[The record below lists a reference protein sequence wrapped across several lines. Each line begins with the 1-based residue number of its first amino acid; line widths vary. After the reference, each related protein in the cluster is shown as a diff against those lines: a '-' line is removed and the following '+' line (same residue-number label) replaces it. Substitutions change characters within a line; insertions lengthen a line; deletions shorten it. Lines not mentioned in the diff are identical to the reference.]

1 MVFNTFIK
9 CQVCGCITRVRLQVG
24 GQEEHPIEVTCG
36 KCGTSLSGKVKIGQD
51 CPGLNFSF
59 DNADDAQDENAD
71 YVVECSGE
79 FPTAKQAEVADLEG
93 LVYSIYELYE
103 DR

>member
-1 MVFNTFIK
+1 M
-9 CQVCGCITRVRLQVG
+9 
-24 GQEEHPIEVTCG
+24 
-36 KCGTSLSGKVKIGQD
+36 KIGQD

-79 FPTAKQAEVADLEG
+79 FPTAKQAEAADLEG
-93 LVYSIYELYE
+93 LVVTPFIRYMNCMKTDDSKSFKMNFTVSFFNV
-103 DR
+103 DMNRKH

>member
-24 GQEEHPIEVTCG
+24 WQEEHPIEVTCG

-71 YVVECSGE
+71 YVVECSPLWRPLLV
-79 FPTAKQAEVADLEG
+79 FIYASPVWDSG
-93 LVYSIYELYE
+93 LFSLA
-103 DR
+103 